1 MLYQQTD
8 LFMVFRFCRFDMF
21 DGLPGRY
28 HARPIL
34 QNSFSRLLRKNKM
47 ELKPKTKRLKPEKLK
62 AAQVMILSRGTTQT
76 IEDKNESILNM
87 PTTTARSVLIDLGY
101 RKIREEQRDRWTQ
114 IEIWELPEDKQTPN

>member
-1 MLYQQTD
+1 
-8 LFMVFRFCRFDMF
+8 
-21 DGLPGRY
+21 
-28 HARPIL
+28 
-34 QNSFSRLLRKNKM
+34 M